1 MNESFQDWRKIMEKN
16 FDMNSFIEKYEKE
29 EKERLKR
36 ISENLN
42 KNPMCE
48 TCSQAFPGCCA
59 CDNI

>member
-1 MNESFQDWRKIMEKN
+1 MEKN

-29 EKERLKR
+29 KKERLKR

-59 CDNI
+59 CDNV